1 MQLMLLMLGI
11 RDHYYSKGRRI
22 FCLVR
27 LMWLCLHLVL
37 KGERLSDTLWSCVC
51 IFLHRS
57 SHFSQSQSPLSYR
70 REIIQLT
77 MLVRPAES
85 SSCCC

>member
-57 SHFSQSQSPLSYR
+57 SHSPRVSHRSLID
-70 REIIQLT
+70 EK
-77 MLVRPAES
+77 S
-85 SSCCC
+85 SS